1 MYRFQV
7 PNMTCGGCAKSVTKA
22 VQSIDPQAK
31 VDIDLPTKCINV
43 ESGADESAVV
53 AVLEDVGYPP
63 RRAA

>member
-1 MYRFQV
+1 MQFQID
-7 PNMTCGGCAKSVTKA
+7 NMTCGGCARSVTKA
-22 VQSIDPQAK
+22 IQSVDPQAK
-31 VDIDLPTKCINV
+31 VDIDLTTKRINI